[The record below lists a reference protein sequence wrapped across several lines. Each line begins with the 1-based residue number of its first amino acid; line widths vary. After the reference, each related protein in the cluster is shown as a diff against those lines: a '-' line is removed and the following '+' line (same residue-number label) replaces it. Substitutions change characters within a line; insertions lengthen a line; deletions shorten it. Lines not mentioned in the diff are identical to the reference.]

1 MDDRGFDHVV
11 RALTHHR
18 SRRGLV
24 GGLIGGGVALLTA
37 HLRVPGV
44 AARQRYSG
52 QGEACFDDDHCIWG
66 DTPLV
71 CAYNG
76 FGSAGAFCCAGVGGN
91 CADAS
96 GCCGPNICYLG
107 TCITSYVPGAGET
120 CWELPSDPDP
130 CDDTSYCVHDW
141 ESGSVW
147 GTCQPI
153 FSEGEDS
160 GSSYGRPCVKFRDP
174 ECRASCPLIDPC
186 GQGLRCTGGE
196 DFEGTCV
203 PV

>member
-1 MDDRGFDHVV
+1 MDDRRFDHVV
-11 RALTHHR
+11 RALAHHR

-37 HLRVPGV
+37 HLRLPGA
-44 AARQRYSG
+44 AARQRYSA
-52 QGEACFDDDHCIWG
+52 QGEACYDDDQCIWG

-76 FGSAGAFCCAGVGGN
+76 LGSAGAACCAGVGGS
-91 CADAS
+91 CVDES

-107 TCITSYVPGAGET
+107 TCITSYIPGAGET

-130 CDDTSYCVHDW
+130 CDDTSFCVHDW
-141 ESGSVW
+141 QSGSVW

-153 FSEGEDS
+153 FSGGDDS
-160 GSSYGRPCVKFRDP
+160 GSALGVACVRYRDP

-186 GQGLRCTGGE
+186 PPGLRCTGSE
-196 DFEGTCV
+196 DIEGACV
-203 PV
+203 PA